1 MKMQTKTL
9 SVRVKDKHAKVL
21 RQMAFE
27 VNQVFN
33 HANELTMKASRNY
46 SEVGAVKPFWLS
58 AFDIQKMTSG
68 IQKERGFLI
77 GSVTV
82 QEIIAIHAKARKQFK
97 RSKLRW
103 RVSSGSKRSLGFVPF
118 KSRAAK
124 WNNGQVKFAGHS
136 FSVWDSYDLS
146 EYQFRSG
153 SFSEDSRG
161 RWYFNI
167 CVQVPIQE
175 PTNGK
180 TAIGIDL
187 GLKDTANCSDGTKLE
202 RGNFYRDME
211 SALGLAQRANKKK
224 RVKAIHAKIKNRRKD
239 ALHKFSTQLVNNH
252 AAIIVGDVSS
262 TKLVKTKMAKSVLD
276 AGWAMLKTQLEYK
289 AIARSVVFEVVNE
302 SYSTQTCSSCGVI
315 PSSSPKGR
323 ANLGIREWT
332 CSECG
337 AEHDRDTNAAMNILA
352 AGLCRL
358 EGGIPLILGEE
369 VNCSCF

>member
-1 MKMQTKTL
+1 MQTKTL
-9 SVRVKDKHAKVL
+9 RVRVKDKHTKVL

-33 HANELTMKASRNY
+33 HANELTMNAYRNC
-46 SEVGAVKPFWLS
+46 SEVGAVKPVWLS
-58 AFDIQKMTSG
+58 AFDIQKKTSG

-77 GSVTV
+77 GSATV

-118 KSRAAK
+118 KSRAAT
-124 WNNGQVKFAGHS
+124 WANGQVKFAGHH
-136 FSVWDSYDLS
+136 FSVWDSYGLS
-146 EYQFRSG
+146 EYPFRSG

-167 CVQVPIQE
+167 CVQVPTQE
-175 PTNGK
+175 ETKGK
-180 TAIGIDL
+180 SAIGIDL
-187 GLKDTANCSDGTKLE
+187 GLKNTANCSDGTKLV
-202 RGNFYRDME
+202 RGNFYRDMQ
-211 SALGLAQRANKKK
+211 SKLGIAQRANKKK
-224 RVKAIHAKIKNRRKD
+224 RVKAIHAKIKDRRKD

-262 TKLVKTKMAKSVLD
+262 TQLVKTKMAKSVLD
-276 AGWAMLKTQLEYK
+276 AGWHILKTQLKYK
-289 AIARSVVFEVVNE
+289 AMARSVVFEEVNE
-302 SYSTQTCSSCGVI
+302 SYSTQTCSSCGII
-315 PSSSPKGR
+315 PASSPKGR

-358 EGGIPLILGEE
+358 EGGIPLL
-369 VNCSCF
+369 

>member
-1 MKMQTKTL
+1 MQTKTL
-9 SVRVKDKHAKVL
+9 SVRVKDKHAKL
-21 RQMAFE
+21 LSQMSFE

-33 HANELTMKASRNY
+33 HANELTMKANRNY
-46 SEVGAVKPFWLS
+46 SEVGAVKPVWLS

-68 IQKERGFLI
+68 IQKERGYLI
-77 GSVTV
+77 GSATI
-82 QEIIAIHAKARKQFK
+82 QEIIAIHAKARSQFK

-118 KSRAAK
+118 KSRAAT
-124 WNNGQVKFAGHS
+124 WRNGQVKFAGVY
-136 FSVWDSYDLS
+136 FSVWDSYGLS
-146 EYQFRSG
+146 KYQFRSG

-180 TAIGIDL
+180 SAIGIDL
-187 GLKDTANCSDGTKLE
+187 GLKDTANCSDGTKLK

-211 SALGLAQRANKKK
+211 SALGVAQRANKKK

-262 TKLVKTKMAKSVLD
+262 AKLVKTKMAKSVLD
-276 AGWAMLKTQLEYK
+276 AGWGMLKTQLKYK
-289 AIARSVVFEVVNE
+289 AIARSVVFDIVNE
-302 SYSTQTCSSCGVI
+302 SYSTQTCSICGVI

-323 ANLGIREWT
+323 ADLGIREWT

-358 EGGIPLILGEE
+358 AGGIPLL
-369 VNCSCF
+369 

>member
-1 MKMQTKTL
+1 MMKQVMQTKTL
-9 SVRVKDKHAKVL
+9 QVRVKDKHAKLL

-33 HANELTMKASRNY
+33 HANELSMKASRNY
-46 SEVGAVKPFWLS
+46 SEIGPIKPVWLS
-58 AFDIQKMTSG
+58 AFDIQKITSG
-68 IQKERGFLI
+68 IQKDRGFLI
-77 GSVTV
+77 GSSTV

-103 RVSSGSKRSLGFVPF
+103 RVSSGSKRSLGFIPF
-118 KSRAAK
+118 KSRTAK
-124 WNNGQVKFAGHS
+124 WNNGQVKFAGFN
-136 FSVWDSYDLS
+136 FSVWDSYGFS
-146 EYQFRSG
+146 KYQFRSG
-153 SFSEDSRG
+153 SFNEDSRG

-167 CVQVPIQE
+167 CVQTPILE
-175 PTNGK
+175 PTSGK
-180 TAIGIDL
+180 SAVGIDL
-187 GLKDTANCSDGTKLE
+187 GLKDTVNCSDGSKLE
-202 RGNFYRDME
+202 RGNFYRNME
-211 SALGLAQRANKKK
+211 STLGLAQRANKKK

-239 ALHKFSTQLVNNH
+239 ALHKFSTQLVNKH
-252 AAIIVGDVSS
+252 AAVIVGDVSS
-262 TKLVKTKMAKSVLD
+262 SQLAKTKMAKSVLD

-323 ANLGIREWT
+323 AGLGIREWI

-352 AGLCRL
+352 AGHRRL
-358 EGGIPLILGEE
+358 AVGIPNIGAD
-369 VNCSCF
+369 VKQ